1 MTAITSLKPAEPQ
14 PQYAPLPAPLAG
26 RGIDIDALY
35 LHVPF
40 CATKCHYC
48 DFYSLAGH
56 MDRADAYLAALAREI
71 LAHVTFFGRPR
82 PRTIFIGGGTP
93 TLLSPDQLQTLLQ
106 LIRNAIDTSQL
117 TEFTMEA
124 NPNTFDAAKAAVLVG
139 GRVNRISF
147 GAQSFNLDE
156 LRMLQRDHDPESV
169 PTAFATARAA
179 GLNNLNVDL
188 IFGIPGQTRQSWAHS
203 LDRTLALAPDH
214 MSCYSLTYE
223 PNTAMTARLRAGDF
237 HKIDEDTEL
246 ALFEDVY
253 HRLHAAGFTRYET
266 SNYARSKPCLHNL
279 AYWKAGNWLGW
290 GPSAGSHFAAKADSD
305 TAAWQWKNAGSLAHY
320 LDAFSGT
327 APSRLPLVQMEA
339 LPRHKWSAAAAV
351 FWLRLNEGL
360 NFAEFTARTGI
371 NARPTLERV
380 LSPFA
385 QQGFAELLP
394 DQARITEKGVAVS
407 NHILSRVLAALEK

>member
-1 MTAITSLKPAEPQ
+1 MPAV
-14 PQYAPLPAPLAG
+14 LAG
-26 RGIDIDALY
+26 RGGQIDALY
-35 LHVPF
+35 VHVPF

-56 MDRADAYLAALAREI
+56 MDRAEAYLDALEREI
-71 LAHVTFFGRPR
+71 GAHTAFFGRPR

-93 TLLSPDQLQTLLQ
+93 TLLSPPQLQRLLG
-106 LIRNAIDTSQL
+106 LIADVLDTSQL
-117 TEFTMEA
+117 AEFTMEA
-124 NPNTFDAAKAAVLVG
+124 NPNTFDAAKAAVLVEG
-139 GRVNRISF
+139 GVNRISF
-147 GAQSFNLDE
+147 GAQSFNADE

-169 PTAFATARAA
+169 PVAFATARAA
-179 GLNNLNVDL
+179 GLHNLNVDL
-188 IFGIPGQTRQSWAHS
+188 IFGIPGQTRQSWVYS
-203 LDRTLALAPDH
+203 LDRALELAPDH

-237 HKIDEDTEL
+237 DQIDEDTEL

-253 HRLHAAGFTRYET
+253 GRLHAAGFTRYET
-266 SNYARSKPCLHNL
+266 SNYARTRACLHNL

-290 GPSAGSHFAAKADSD
+290 GPSAGSHFAVSGANDV

-320 LDAFSGT
+320 LDAFSGAG
-327 APSRLPLVQMEA
+327 APRLPLVQMEA
-339 LPRHKWSAAAAV
+339 LARNKWSAAAAV

-360 NFAEFTARTGI
+360 NFAEFSARTGVD
-371 NARPTLERV
+371 ARPTLERV
-380 LSPFA
+380 LAPFA

-394 DQARITEKGVAVS
+394 DKARITEKGVAVS